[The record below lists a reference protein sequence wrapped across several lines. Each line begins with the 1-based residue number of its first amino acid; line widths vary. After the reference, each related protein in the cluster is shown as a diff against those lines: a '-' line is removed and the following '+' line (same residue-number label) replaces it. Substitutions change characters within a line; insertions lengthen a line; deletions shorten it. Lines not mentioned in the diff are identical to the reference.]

1 MSVKVSTN
9 PAMPEEKPS
18 FSERLNDFLR
28 ANRVALLAVAAL
40 VVVGVVGLGVS
51 SAINQSKLKSSTEA
65 LEKLESRFEEWA
77 QAEEGARAGL
87 SAELVAESDAVI
99 ARYGRLYAGLRAG
112 FMKARLHYAAS
123 DYAAAEAAYA
133 AVAAAG
139 PKSHLAPVALANA
152 AAMAEEKGDRE
163 KAISYL
169 KEAEAKHPKAPG
181 AARNAFNVG
190 RLYEGMKDYKAAMS
204 AYAALVASGQDNDWT
219 KLARSR
225 IIHLRALGLAQ

>member
-1 MSVKVSTN
+1 MSIKDSTN
-9 PAMPEEKPS
+9 PAVSEEKPS

-28 ANRVALLAVAAL
+28 ANRVALLAFAAL
-40 VVVGVVGLGVS
+40 IVVGVVGLGVS
-51 SAINQSKLKSSTEA
+51 SAVQQSRLRSSTEA
-65 LEKLESRFEEWA
+65 LERLESRFEEWA
-77 QAEEGARAGL
+77 QAEEGARATLG
-87 SAELVAESDAVI
+87 AELIAESDELI
-99 ARYGRLYAGLRAG
+99 SRFGKLYAGLRAG
-112 FMKARLHYAAS
+112 FMKARLHAES
-123 DYAAAEAAYA
+123 GDYAAAEAAYA

-163 KAISYL
+163 RAVAYL
-169 KEAEAKHPKAPG
+169 QDAQARYPKAPG

-190 RLYEGMKDYKAAMS
+190 RLYEGANDYKAAMA
-204 AYAALVASGQDNDWT
+204 AYAALVAAGQDNDWT

>member
-1 MSVKVSTN
+1 MSIKDPVN
-9 PAMPEEKPS
+9 PAKPEEKPS
-18 FSERLNDFLR
+18 LSERLNDFLR
-28 ANRVALLAVAAL
+28 ANRVALFAVAAL
-40 VVVGVVGLGVS
+40 IVVGVVGLGVS

-77 QAEEGARAGL
+77 QAEEAARATL
-87 SAELVAESDAVI
+87 SAELLTEADALI
-99 ARYGRLYAGLRAG
+99 ARYGKLYAGLRAG
-112 FMKARLHYAAS
+112 FMKARLHFATN

-163 KAISYL
+163 KAIAYL
-169 KEAEAKHPKAPG
+169 REAEAKYPKAPG
-181 AARNAFNVG
+181 AARNTFNIG

-204 AYAALVASGQDNDWT
+204 AYAALVAAGQDNDWT